1 MGVSLKRHP
10 LFKNKIMENRI
21 PIYNRINLIV
31 DKKELKYILE
41 VVQIDMEKLEEN
53 MEHDILEGE
62 EKELK
67 IHHL

>member
-1 MGVSLKRHP
+1 
-10 LFKNKIMENRI
+10 MENKI

-31 DKKELKYILE
+31 DKKELEYMLE

-53 MEHDILEGE
+53 MEHDMLEGE

-67 IHHL
+67 MIQDLYSKLVTLNK

>member
-1 MGVSLKRHP
+1 
-10 LFKNKIMENRI
+10 MENKI

-31 DKKELKYILE
+31 DKKELEYMLE

-53 MEHDILEGE
+53 MEHDMLEGE

-67 IHHL
+67 LIQDLYSKLVILNK

>member
-1 MGVSLKRHP
+1 
-10 LFKNKIMENRI
+10 MENKI

-31 DKKELKYILE
+31 DKKELEYMLE

-53 MEHDILEGE
+53 MEHDMLEGE

-67 IHHL
+67 MIQDLYSKLVILNK